1 MIRAASM
8 RGRSVARHP
17 HAGSTSPARQCTIR
31 RRAKGFMMT
40 STPDAIRAAADA
52 AIGRAVEDLRAQL
65 VSVAEQ
71 IDPFPAFPGAVF
83 AYGIEVEPARG
94 GLPDLGCV
102 ILGDDGALYE
112 LQIGLDDTRPQQ
124 AVADASTERH
134 EDLVPL
140 DVPPA
145 AFATYAHAALHAAA
159 DYLEGVKAD

>member
-1 MIRAASM
+1 MIRAAST
-8 RGRSVARHP
+8 RGRSVGRHP
-17 HAGSTSPARQCTIR
+17 HTGSTSPAPRCTIR
-31 RRAKGFMMT
+31 RRVKGFMMT

-52 AIGRAVEDLRAQL
+52 AIGRSVEDLRAQL

-83 AYGIEVEPARG
+83 AYGIEVEPAGG

-124 AVADASTERH
+124 VVADASTERH

-145 AFATYAHAALHAAA
+145 VFATYAQAALYAAA

>member
-1 MIRAASM
+1 
-8 RGRSVARHP
+8 
-17 HAGSTSPARQCTIR
+17 
-31 RRAKGFMMT
+31 MT
-40 STPDAIRAAADA
+40 DTPDAIRAAADA
-52 AIGRAVEDLRAQL
+52 SIGCAVEDLRAQL
-65 VSVAEQ
+65 VNVAQQ

-83 AYGIEVEPARG
+83 AYGIEVEPAG
-94 GLPDLGCV
+94 GGRPDLGCV

-145 AFATYAHAALHAAA
+145 VFVTYAYAALHAAA
-159 DYLEGVKAD
+159 DYLAGVGTD